1 MASTITSPVSAD
13 DRVSARSLG
22 ARLLSRPEIGSL
34 VGAAVI
40 LVFFL
45 IAAPPFRDIN
55 NTGTILYQA
64 ALIGVMA
71 VPVALL
77 MIGGE
82 FDLSA
87 GVAVTTSGLTAGL
100 FAYQFSVN
108 VWIGVIVALVLAL
121 AVGAFNG
128 WLLMR
133 TGLPSFL
140 VTLGTFFIL
149 QGLNIAVTRLASG
162 AVASNSISDMDG
174 FNTAKAV
181 FASEFKIGGVTIKI
195 IVVWWILFVILA
207 AWVLQR
213 TQIGNWIFAVGG
225 DAAAARA
232 VGVPVK
238 KVKIGLFMT
247 VGFFAWFTG
256 MQLLFVQN
264 GVVQSGEGVGKEF
277 LYIIAAGVGGGL
289 LTGGYGSVVGGA
301 IGALIFGMVQLGV
314 VYAGWNPDW
323 FKAFLGAM
331 LLLATM
337 LSLVLRNKAE
347 ALCPPRS
354 RSRTTWSGA
363 RPHRSCCWRTSARAT
378 ATSTHSAGCRCRCGR
393 VRSPACSVTTAPVS
407 RR

>member
-13 DRVSARSLG
+13 DRVSARSLA

-45 IAAPPFRDIN
+45 ITAPPFRDIN

-71 VPVALL
+71 VPVSLL

-108 VWIGVIVALVLAL
+108 VWAGIVVALAFSLAIGL
-121 AVGAFNG
+121 FNG

-149 QGLNIAVTRLASG
+149 QGLNIAVTRATSG

-174 FNTAKAV
+174 FDAAKAV

-195 IVVWWILFVILA
+195 IVVWWIVFVAIA
-207 AWVLQR
+207 AWMLQK
-213 TQIGNWIFAVGG
+213 TQIGNWIFAAGG

-247 VGFFAWFTG
+247 VGFFAWFAG

-277 LYIIAAGVGGGL
+277 LYIIAAVVGGCL

-301 IGALIFGMVQLGV
+301 VGALIFGMVQLGV

-331 LLLATM
+331 LLLATIVN
-337 LSLVLRNKAE
+337 LVVKNRAE
-347 ALCPPRS
+347 AR
-354 RSRTTWSGA
+354 
-363 RPHRSCCWRTSARAT
+363 
-378 ATSTHSAGCRCRCGR
+378 
-393 VRSPACSVTTAPVS
+393 
-407 RR
+407 

>member
-1 MASTITSPVSAD
+1 MASTIATPADAD
-13 DRVSARSLG
+13 DRVSARSIG

-45 IAAPPFRDIN
+45 VTAEPFRDIN

-71 VPVALL
+71 VPVSLL

-87 GVAVTTSGLTAGL
+87 GVAVTTSGLTAGI

-108 VWIGVIVALVLAL
+108 VWVGMAVALVFAL
-121 AVGAFNG
+121 AIGLFNG

-149 QGLNIAVTRLASG
+149 QGLNVAVTRLTSG

-174 FNTAKAV
+174 FGSAKAV
-181 FASEFKIGGVTIKI
+181 FASEFKLGGVTIKI
-195 IVVWWILFVILA
+195 IIVWWIVFVAIA
-207 AWVLQR
+207 AWMLLR
-213 TQIGNWIFAVGG
+213 TKIGNWIFAVGG
-225 DAAAARA
+225 DAASARA

-277 LYIIAAGVGGGL
+277 LYIIAAVVGGCL

-301 IGALIFGMVQLGV
+301 VGALIFGMVQLGV

-331 LLLATM
+331 LLLATIVN
-337 LSLVLRNKAE
+337 LVVKNKAD
-347 ALCPPRS
+347 
-354 RSRTTWSGA
+354 A
-363 RPHRSCCWRTSARAT
+363 R
-378 ATSTHSAGCRCRCGR
+378 
-393 VRSPACSVTTAPVS
+393 
-407 RR
+407 

>member
-1 MASTITSPVSAD
+1 MASTITSPATPD
-13 DRVSARSLG
+13 DRVSTRSIS

-45 IAAPPFRDIN
+45 ITAAPFRDID

-71 VPVALL
+71 VPVSLL

-100 FAYQFSVN
+100 LAYQFSLN
-108 VWIGVIVALVLAL
+108 VWIGVLAALVFSLL
-121 AVGAFNG
+121 IGAFNG

-149 QGLNIAVTRLASG
+149 QGLNIAVTRIASG

-174 FNTAKAV
+174 FSAAHAV
-181 FASEFKIGGVTIKI
+181 FASEFKLGGITIKI
-195 IVVWWILFVILA
+195 IIVWWVVFVAIA
-207 AWVLQR
+207 GWVLLK
-213 TQIGNWIFAVGG
+213 TKIGNWIFAVGG

-238 KVKIGLFMT
+238 KVKIGLFMA
-247 VGFFAWFTG
+247 VGFFAGFTG
-256 MQLLFVQN
+256 MQLLFNSN

-277 LYIIAAGVGGGL
+277 LYIIAAVVGGCL
-289 LTGGYGSVVGGA
+289 LTGGYGSVVGA
-301 IGALIFGMVQLGV
+301 AVGALIFGMVQLGV

-331 LLLATM
+331 LLLATIVN
-337 LSLVLRNKAE
+337 LVVKNKAE
-347 ALCPPRS
+347 AR
-354 RSRTTWSGA
+354 
-363 RPHRSCCWRTSARAT
+363 
-378 ATSTHSAGCRCRCGR
+378 
-393 VRSPACSVTTAPVS
+393 
-407 RR
+407 

>member
-1 MASTITSPVSAD
+1 
-13 DRVSARSLG
+13 
-22 ARLLSRPEIGSL
+22 
-34 VGAAVI
+34 
-40 LVFFL
+40 VFFL
-45 IAAPPFRDIN
+45 ITAPPFRDIN

-71 VPVALL
+71 VPVSLL

-100 FAYQFSVN
+100 LAYQFSVN
-108 VWIGVIVALVLAL
+108 VWVGVLVALVFSLL
-121 AVGAFNG
+121 VGAFNG
-128 WLLMR
+128 WLLVR

-149 QGLNIAVTRLASG
+149 QGLNIAVTRAASG

-174 FNTAKAV
+174 FSAAHAV
-181 FASEFKIGGVTIKI
+181 FASEFKLGGITIKI
-195 IVVWWILFVILA
+195 IIVWWIVFVAVA
-207 AWVLQR
+207 AWVLLK
-213 TQIGNWIFAVGG
+213 TKIGNWIFAVGG

-238 KVKIGLFMT
+238 KVKVGLFMT

-256 MQLLFVQN
+256 MQLLFNSN

-277 LYIIAAGVGGGL
+277 LYIIAAVVGGCL
-289 LTGGYGSVVGGA
+289 LTGGYGSVVGA
-301 IGALIFGMVQLGV
+301 AVGALIFGMVQLGV

-331 LLLATM
+331 LLLATIVN
-337 LSLVLRNKAE
+337 LVVKNKAE
-347 ALCPPRS
+347 AR
-354 RSRTTWSGA
+354 
-363 RPHRSCCWRTSARAT
+363 
-378 ATSTHSAGCRCRCGR
+378 
-393 VRSPACSVTTAPVS
+393 
-407 RR
+407 

>member
-1 MASTITSPVSAD
+1 MASTITTSDTVD
-13 DRVSARSLG
+13 DRVSTRSVG
-22 ARLLSRPEIGSL
+22 VRLLSRPEIGSL

-40 LVFFL
+40 LLFFV
-45 IAAPPFRDIN
+45 AAAAPFRDIN

-71 VPVALL
+71 VPVSLL

-87 GVAVTTSGLTAGL
+87 GVAVTTAGLTAGI

-108 VWIGVIVALVLAL
+108 VWLGMVVALVVAL
-121 AVGAFNG
+121 LVGAFNG

-149 QGLNIAVTRLASG
+149 QGMNIAVTRLTSG

-174 FNTAKAV
+174 FSSAHAV
-181 FASEFKIGGVTIKI
+181 FASQFKLGGITIKI
-195 IVVWWILFVILA
+195 IIVWWIAFVAIA
-207 AWVLQR
+207 AWVLLR
-213 TQIGNWIFAVGG
+213 TKIGNWIFAVGG

-238 KVKIGLFMT
+238 KVKIGLFMA

-277 LYIIAAGVGGGL
+277 LYIIAAVVGGCL

-301 IGALIFGMVQLGV
+301 VGALIFGMVQLGV

-323 FKAFLGAM
+323 FKAFLGVM
-331 LLLATM
+331 LLLATIVN
-337 LSLVLRNKAE
+337 LVVKKKAE
-347 ALCPPRS
+347 AR
-354 RSRTTWSGA
+354 
-363 RPHRSCCWRTSARAT
+363 
-378 ATSTHSAGCRCRCGR
+378 
-393 VRSPACSVTTAPVS
+393 
-407 RR
+407 

>member
-1 MASTITSPVSAD
+1 MASTITSPTTAD

-34 VGAAVI
+34 VGAAAI

-45 IAAPPFRDIN
+45 IAAPPFRDID

-71 VPVALL
+71 VPVSLL

-87 GVAVTTSGLTAGL
+87 GVAVTTSGLTAGI
-100 FAYQFSVN
+100 FAYQLSVN
-108 VWIGVIVALVLAL
+108 AWVGVLVALLFSL

-149 QGLNIAVTRLASG
+149 QGLNLAVTRLTSG

-174 FNTAKAV
+174 FDGAKAL
-181 FASEFKIGGVTIKI
+181 FASEFKLGGITVKI
-195 IVVWWILFVILA
+195 IIVWWIVFVAIA
-207 AWVLQR
+207 AWVLLR
-213 TQIGNWIFAVGG
+213 TKIGNWIFAVGG

-232 VGVPVK
+232 VGVPVR
-238 KVKIGLFMT
+238 KVKIGLFMA

-256 MQLLFVQN
+256 MQLLFNSN

-277 LYIIAAGVGGGL
+277 LYIIAAVVGGCL
-289 LTGGYGSVVGGA
+289 LTGGYGSVVGAA
-301 IGALIFGMVQLGV
+301 IGALIFSMVQLGV

-331 LLLATM
+331 LLLATIVN
-337 LSLVLRNKAE
+337 LVVKNRAE
-347 ALCPPRS
+347 AR
-354 RSRTTWSGA
+354 
-363 RPHRSCCWRTSARAT
+363 
-378 ATSTHSAGCRCRCGR
+378 
-393 VRSPACSVTTAPVS
+393 
-407 RR
+407 

>member
-13 DRVSARSLG
+13 DRVSARSLA

-45 IAAPPFRDIN
+45 ITAPPFRDIN

-71 VPVALL
+71 VPVSLL

-87 GVAVTTSGLTAGL
+87 GVAVTTSGLTAGIV
-100 FAYQFSVN
+100 AYQFSLN
-108 VWIGVIVALVLAL
+108 VWVGVGVALVLSL
-121 AVGAFNG
+121 AIGAFNG

-149 QGLNIAVTRLASG
+149 QGMNIAVTRATSG

-174 FNTAKAV
+174 FGAAKAL

-195 IVVWWILFVILA
+195 IVVWWILFVAIA
-207 AWVLQR
+207 AWVLLK

-247 VGFFAWFTG
+247 VGFFAWFAG

-277 LYIIAAGVGGGL
+277 LYIIAAVVGGCL
-289 LTGGYGSVVGGA
+289 LTGGYGSVVGA
-301 IGALIFGMVQLGV
+301 AVGALIFGMVQLGV

-331 LLLATM
+331 LLLATIVN
-337 LSLVLRNKAE
+337 LVVKKRAE
-347 ALCPPRS
+347 AR
-354 RSRTTWSGA
+354 
-363 RPHRSCCWRTSARAT
+363 
-378 ATSTHSAGCRCRCGR
+378 
-393 VRSPACSVTTAPVS
+393 
-407 RR
+407 

>member
-1 MASTITSPVSAD
+1 MASTITTVPAD
-13 DRVSARSLG
+13 DRVSARSIG

-71 VPVALL
+71 VPVSLL

-87 GVAVTTSGLTAGL
+87 GVAVTTAGLTAGII
-100 FAYQFSVN
+100 AYQLSVN
-108 VWIGVIVALVLAL
+108 VWVGIVIALALSL
-121 AVGAFNG
+121 AVGLFNG

-149 QGLNIAVTRLASG
+149 QGLNIAVTRLTSG

-174 FNTAKAV
+174 FSTAKAI
-181 FASEFKIGGVTIKI
+181 FASEFKVGGVTIKI
-195 IVVWWILFVILA
+195 IVVWWIAFVALA

-232 VGVPVK
+232 VGVPVT
-238 KVKIGLFMT
+238 KVKIGLFMA

-277 LYIIAAGVGGGL
+277 LYIIAAVVGGCL
-289 LTGGYGSVVGGA
+289 LTGGYGSVIGGA
-301 IGALIFGMVQLGV
+301 IGALIFSMVQLGV

-331 LLLATM
+331 LLLATIVN
-337 LSLVLRNKAE
+337 LVVKRRAE
-347 ALCPPRS
+347 AR
-354 RSRTTWSGA
+354 
-363 RPHRSCCWRTSARAT
+363 
-378 ATSTHSAGCRCRCGR
+378 
-393 VRSPACSVTTAPVS
+393 
-407 RR
+407 

>member
-1 MASTITSPVSAD
+1 MASTITSPAATD
-13 DRVSARSLG
+13 DRVSTRSIG

-45 IAAPPFRDIN
+45 VTAPPFRDIN

-71 VPVALL
+71 VPVSLL

-100 FAYQFSVN
+100 LAYQFSLN
-108 VWIGVIVALVLAL
+108 VWAGVIAAL
-121 AVGAFNG
+121 AFSLLIGAFNG

-174 FNTAKAV
+174 FGAAKAV
-181 FASEFKIGGVTIKI
+181 FASEFKLGGITIKI
-195 IVVWWILFVILA
+195 IVVWWIAFVALA
-207 AWVLQR
+207 AWVLLR
-213 TQIGNWIFAVGG
+213 TKIGNWIFAVGG

-238 KVKIGLFMT
+238 KVKIGLFMA

-256 MQLLFVQN
+256 MQLLFNSN

-277 LYIIAAGVGGGL
+277 LYIIAAVVGGCL

-323 FKAFLGAM
+323 FKAFLGVM
-331 LLLATM
+331 LLLATIVN
-337 LSLVLRNKAE
+337 LVVKRQAE
-347 ALCPPRS
+347 AR
-354 RSRTTWSGA
+354 
-363 RPHRSCCWRTSARAT
+363 
-378 ATSTHSAGCRCRCGR
+378 
-393 VRSPACSVTTAPVS
+393 
-407 RR
+407 

>member
-1 MASTITSPVSAD
+1 MASTITSPASAD
-13 DRVSARSLG
+13 DRVSSRSIG

-71 VPVALL
+71 VPVSLL

-87 GVAVTTSGLTAGL
+87 GVAVTTSGLTAGI
-100 FAYQFSVN
+100 FAYQLSLN
-108 VWIGVIVALVLAL
+108 VWVGLIVALALSLAI
-121 AVGAFNG
+121 GAFNG

-149 QGLNIAVTRLASG
+149 QGLNIAVTRLTSG

-174 FNTAKAV
+174 FSSAKAV

-195 IVVWWILFVILA
+195 IVVWWIVFVAIA
-207 AWVLQR
+207 AWVLLR

-238 KVKIGLFMT
+238 KVKIGLFMA
-247 VGFFAWFTG
+247 VGFFAWFAG

-277 LYIIAAGVGGGL
+277 LFIIAAVVGGCL

-301 IGALIFGMVQLGV
+301 VGALIFGMVQLGV
-314 VYAGWNPDW
+314 VYAGWNADW
-323 FKAFLGAM
+323 FKTFLGVM
-331 LLLATM
+331 LLLATIVN
-337 LSLVLRNKAE
+337 LVVRRQAE
-347 ALCPPRS
+347 AR
-354 RSRTTWSGA
+354 
-363 RPHRSCCWRTSARAT
+363 
-378 ATSTHSAGCRCRCGR
+378 
-393 VRSPACSVTTAPVS
+393 
-407 RR
+407 

>member
-1 MASTITSPVSAD
+1 MASTITTPAGVD
-13 DRVSARSLG
+13 DRVTSRSIG

-34 VGAAVI
+34 VGAVVI
-40 LVFFL
+40 LIFFA
-45 IAAPPFRDIN
+45 IAAAPFRDIN
-55 NTGTILYQA
+55 HAGTILYGA

-71 VPVALL
+71 VPVSLL

-87 GVAVTTSGLTAGL
+87 GVAVTTSGLTAGI

-108 VWIGVIVALVLAL
+108 VWVAMIVSLAVALLI
-121 AVGAFNG
+121 GAFNG

-149 QGLNIAVTRLASG
+149 QGLNIAVTRLTSG

-174 FNTAKAV
+174 FSSAHAL
-181 FASEFKIGGVTIKI
+181 FASQFKLGGITVKI
-195 IVVWWILFVILA
+195 IIVWWIVFVAIA
-207 AWVLQR
+207 AWFLLR
-213 TQIGNWIFAVGG
+213 TKVGNWIFAVGG

-238 KVKIGLFMT
+238 KVKIGLFMA

-256 MQLLFVQN
+256 MHLLFAQN

-277 LYIIAAGVGGGL
+277 LYIIAAVVGGCL

-323 FKAFLGAM
+323 FKAFLGVM
-331 LLLATM
+331 LLLATIVN
-337 LSLVLRNKAE
+337 LVVKKKAD
-347 ALCPPRS
+347 
-354 RSRTTWSGA
+354 A
-363 RPHRSCCWRTSARAT
+363 R
-378 ATSTHSAGCRCRCGR
+378 
-393 VRSPACSVTTAPVS
+393 
-407 RR
+407 

>member
-1 MASTITSPVSAD
+1 MASTITTPAGVD
-13 DRVSARSLG
+13 DRVTSRSVG

-34 VGAAVI
+34 VGAVVI
-40 LVFFL
+40 LIFFA
-45 IAAPPFRDIN
+45 IAAEPFRDIN
-55 NTGTILYQA
+55 HAGTILYGA

-71 VPVALL
+71 VPVSLL

-87 GVAVTTSGLTAGL
+87 GVAVTTSGLTAGI

-108 VWIGVIVALVLAL
+108 VWVAMIVSLAAALLI
-121 AVGAFNG
+121 GAFNG

-149 QGLNIAVTRLASG
+149 QGLNIAVTRLTSG

-174 FNTAKAV
+174 FSSAHAL
-181 FASEFKIGGVTIKI
+181 FASQFKLGGITIKI
-195 IVVWWILFVILA
+195 IIVWWIVFVAIA
-207 AWVLQR
+207 AWFLLR
-213 TQIGNWIFAVGG
+213 TKVGNWIFAVGG

-277 LYIIAAGVGGGL
+277 LYIIAAVVGGCL

-323 FKAFLGAM
+323 FKAFLGVM
-331 LLLATM
+331 LLLATIVN
-337 LSLVLRNKAE
+337 LVVKKKAD
-347 ALCPPRS
+347 
-354 RSRTTWSGA
+354 A
-363 RPHRSCCWRTSARAT
+363 R
-378 ATSTHSAGCRCRCGR
+378 
-393 VRSPACSVTTAPVS
+393 
-407 RR
+407 